1 MIFAS
6 KDGKLLDISLVF
18 TLNGQNLSQILAF
31 LDYCALIISWS
42 TGFTKT
48 LKSSGV
54 CVEAMSVHSNLDQC
68 GDYFQPFNE
77 IIDSLEVI
85 EVRM

>member
-31 LDYCALIISWS
+31 LDYYALIISWS

-48 LKSSGV
+48 LKFSGV
-54 CVEAMSVHSNLDQC
+54 CVEAISVHSNLESMWILFSAL
-68 GDYFQPFNE
+68 YLNY
-77 IIDSLEVI
+77 
-85 EVRM
+85 

>member
-6 KDGKLLDISLVF
+6 KDGLLLDISIEF

-48 LKSSGV
+48 LRFSGV
-54 CVEAMSVHSNLDQC
+54 CVEAMSLHSD
-68 GDYFQPFNE
+68 
-77 IIDSLEVI
+77 LESMW
-85 EVRM
+85 EVGSSIFTLFLN